1 MSEGPC
7 PFCRIAQG
15 EDPDAIVVYEDPYTV
30 AFAPINPATR
40 GHLLVAPRRHCPRV
54 WNLPPEDAAHTARAT
69 VTVARAIHDALSPAG
84 LNVIQSNGAVA
95 TQTVDHLHV
104 HLVPRWERDRVVLR
118 WPRGAAESSSAQ
130 RRTAHRV
137 QIALQTDHYRAPADC
152 LDAHDV
158 SPEDRRQ
165 HLEFIQSVISRMASA
180 SASAKTWLLPVV
192 TATYGYALVSNDWWV
207 ATLGVVATLVFGL
220 LDANYLKQERSFRAL
235 YDGVARGNPIPL
247 YSLNP
252 AVAAPVGRG
261 NRWPD
266 RQDWTSWSIM
276 FVYPPILVCGALIV
290 CLVASR
296 T

>member
-1 MSEGPC
+1 MSDGPC
-7 PFCRIAQG
+7 PFCRIVQG
-15 EDPDAIVVYEDPYTV
+15 DDPEAIVVYEDSHTV
-30 AFAPINPATR
+30 AFVPINPATR
-40 GHLLVAPRRHCPRV
+40 GHLLVVPRRHCPRV
-54 WNLPPEDAAHTARAT
+54 WNLSPEDAAHTAQAT

-84 LNVIQSNGAVA
+84 LNIIQSNGAVA

-118 WPRGAAESSSAQ
+118 WPRSAAESVSSQ
-130 RRTAHRV
+130 RRTAHRI
-137 QIALQTDHYRAPADC
+137 QTALHSGAPVDPPGA
-152 LDAHDV
+152 LDV

-165 HLEFIQSVISRMASA
+165 HLEFIQSVISRMANA

-207 ATLGVVATLVFGL
+207 AILGIVATLVFGL
-220 LDANYLKQERSFRAL
+220 LDANYLKQERSFRTL
-235 YDGVARGNPIPL
+235 YDSVARGNPIPR

-252 AVAAPVGRG
+252 SVAAPVGRG

-266 RQDWTSWSIM
+266 YQDWTSWSIM
-276 FVYPPILVCGALIV
+276 FVYPPILIGGVLIIY
-290 CLVASR
+290 LITSR